1 MLFWI
6 VAAALTALVVA
17 LVLHPLMRRTAAA
30 APAAAHD
37 LAVYRDQM
45 AEVDRDL
52 ARGLIGP
59 VEAEAARA
67 EIGRRMLLAADA
79 AEAPA
84 AAPPPAA
91 GPTRIAAMAVIVGIP
106 LLALAV
112 YLPAGRPD
120 LPAQPLAT
128 RGTDPSLVPAEVVS
142 ALANLQDHLKDTP
155 DDLSGWVLLA
165 NTYVRMQRYPE
176 AAEAFRRAAILSN
189 GSPDLVSALGEAL
202 ILANRGIV
210 SEEAAR
216 AFEAVLRVD
225 PGEPRAR
232 FYIALSRAQAGDARG
247 AMDRWAALI
256 AEGPADAPWIPQI
269 VDRVRDTARIAE
281 LDPAPWLPRPGS
293 APPPAPPP
301 SHRAAPAGVPPGGAE
316 LARLPAAEQSAAIRG
331 MVDGL
336 AARLA
341 QNPGDVEGWLRL
353 ARARMVLGDQAAAAE
368 ALGRALEAAPDRL
381 DIRLARAESLLA
393 LRPEGEERVPDTAAA
408 AFRDILERAP
418 DEPRAL
424 WWVGMAAVEA
434 GRRDEA
440 LALWTRLRDGLPA
453 GSEQRRE
460 VEAALAA
467 IGG

>member
-17 LVLHPLMRRTAAA
+17 LVVHPLMRRPTAV

-59 VEAEAARA
+59 TEAEAARA
-67 EIGRRMLLAADA
+67 EIGRRMLQAADA
-79 AEAPA
+79 VEATAAPA
-84 AAPPPAA
+84 ASA
-91 GPTRIAAMAVIVGIP
+91 GPTRVAAMAVLVGIP
-106 LLALAV
+106 LMALAV
-112 YLPAGRPD
+112 YLPTGRPE
-120 LPAQPLAT
+120 LPAQPLAS
-128 RGTDPSLVPAEVVS
+128 RGADPDILPPEVVS
-142 ALANLQDHLKDTP
+142 AMANLEDHLKQTP

-176 AAEAFRRAAILSN
+176 AAEAFRKAAILSR

-210 SEEAAR
+210 SEEATR
-216 AFEAVLRVD
+216 AFEEVLKVD

-232 FYIALSRAQAGDARG
+232 YYIALGRAQAGDARG
-247 AMDRWAALI
+247 ALDRWAALI

-269 VDRVRDTARIAE
+269 VDRVRDTARASE

-293 APPPAPPP
+293 APPPAAA
-301 SHRAAPAGVPPGGAE
+301 AAPALPPGTPPGGAE
-316 LARLPAAEQSAAIRG
+316 IARLPPAEQSAAIRG
-331 MVDGL
+331 MVDAL

-341 QNPGDVEGWLRL
+341 QNPGDVDGWLRL
-353 ARARMVLGDQAAAAE
+353 ARARMVLGDPAASAE
-368 ALGRALEAAPDRL
+368 ALGRALDAAPDRL
-381 DIRLARAESLLA
+381 DIRVARAEALVQ
-393 LRPEGEERVPDTAAA
+393 LRPEGDPRVPEAAVA
-408 AFRDILERAP
+408 AFRDVLARAP
-418 DEPRAL
+418 DEPTAL
-424 WWVGMAAVEA
+424 WWTGMAAMEA

-440 LALWTRLRDGLPA
+440 VTLWTRLRDGLPA
-453 GSEQRRE
+453 GSDQRRE